1 MAQLVMHVDTAKS
14 QVSINSACR
23 AVGIAPATYYRNRAS
38 CKPSAIDVPRGCRVP
53 GRALSQEEREQ
64 IVSILN
70 SERFKDMAP
79 PQVYSVL
86 LDEGTY
92 LCSVPTMYRILHSR
106 GEVKER
112 RKLQAHVPAQRPELL
127 ARGPNQVWSWD
138 ITKLKGPRKWT
149 YFHLYVVI
157 DVFSRYV
164 VRWCICRRST
174 SKVAEALL
182 QDAIASQKIKPDRL
196 TIHAD
201 NGGEMTS
208 ITVAELLSDL
218 GVAKSHSR
226 PHTSNDNPFSE
237 SHFKTMKYRPEI
249 PARFESEGHARAVF
263 RLLFQW
269 YNFEHRH
276 SGIAMHTPANVHLGK
291 FEKVTAVRA
300 KVLAEA
306 HKAHPQ
312 RFVNKYP
319 EPALLQ
325 HEVWINQPRDRSAPL
340 NAPKPQP
347 KRRLSNI
354 GKTTVSSGCAIKCPV
369 GTRSSGP
376 KHAVETTVHQT
387 AARKQLPRRG
397 TRQGTR
403 RYQLAGNTY
412 TPIQRRTAV

>member
-1 MAQLVMHVDTAKS
+1 MTQLVMHVDAAKS
-14 QVSINSACR
+14 QVGINNACW
-23 AVGIAPATYYRNRAS
+23 AVGIAPATYYRNRAPR
-38 CKPSAIDVPRGCRVP
+38 KPTEVDEPRGCRVP
-53 GRALSQEEREQ
+53 GRALSQVEREH
-64 IVSILN
+64 IISILN
-70 SERFKDMAP
+70 SERFKDMPP
-79 PQVYSVL
+79 PQIYSIL

-92 LCSVPTMYRILHSR
+92 LCSIPTMYRILHSR

-112 RKLQAHVPAQRPELL
+112 RKQQTHVPAQRPELL
-127 ARGPNQVWSWD
+127 ATGPNQVWSWD

-164 VRWCICRRST
+164 VRWCICQRST

-182 QDAIASQKIKPDRL
+182 HDAIVSQNIKPDKL
-196 TIHAD
+196 TIHSD

-269 YNFEHRH
+269 YNFQHRH

-291 FEKVTAVRA
+291 VAKVTEVRT

-306 HKAHPQ
+306 HNAHPQ

-319 EPALLQ
+319 EPPLLQ
-325 HEVWINQPRDRSAPL
+325 NEVWINQPQDRTAVI
-340 NAPKPQP
+340 NAPNAQS
-347 KRRLSNI
+347 KRRPDNLENI
-354 GKTTVSSGCAIKCPV
+354 TVGSRGALKRPAPTRGRRPQYAIE
-369 GTRSSGP
+369 R
-376 KHAVETTVHQT
+376 AVHRR
-387 AARKQLPRRG
+387 AASKQL
-397 TRQGTR
+397 TR
-403 RYQLAGNTY
+403 RWNGKGTERHKLTVNAY
-412 TPIQRRTAV
+412 TLSQRRTAV